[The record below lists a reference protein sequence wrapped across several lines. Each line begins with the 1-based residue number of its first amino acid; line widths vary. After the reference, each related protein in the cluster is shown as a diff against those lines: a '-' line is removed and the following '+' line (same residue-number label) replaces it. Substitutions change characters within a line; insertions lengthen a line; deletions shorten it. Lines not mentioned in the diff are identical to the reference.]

1 MTVTVTQN
9 FDWADTKRKLVI
21 FLPNHN
27 GKELTEFSIQQIR
40 TTRAVEDYLIIVGN
54 DGVDDDFSHLATQN
68 VAFFTLR
75 GSQQYPRNGAF
86 IRNYAI
92 KRCQSELFFQ
102 KDGEVVIE
110 GDFIRHSI
118 DQHGSWRAGNIV
130 VLDAEQTKTYLRE
143 KHLSSVKDIA
153 FYTVPAVR
161 PDIDLNATKQYICN
175 LDGQISFISYF
186 HYAYCTQTRTL
197 QNLGGYDEDFT
208 DFGWEDVDMYFR
220 LAYAQEFLKPDYS
233 CYAIH
238 PKHASTVNTLK
249 LGDMAQIFKNKATH
263 QCAANLRRNWGEGA

>member
-1 MTVTVTQN
+1 MNVTVTQN
-9 FDWADTKRKLVI
+9 FDWADTKRKLVV

-27 GKELTEFSIQQIR
+27 GKEFTEFSIQQIR

-54 DGVDDDFSHLATQN
+54 DGVNDDFSHLATQN

-75 GSQQYPRNGAF
+75 GSQKYPRNGAF

-110 GDFIRHSI
+110 GDFIQHSI

-130 VLDAEQTKTYLRE
+130 VLKAEQTEIYLRE
-143 KHLSSVKDIA
+143 KQLSSVKDVH
-153 FYTVPAVR
+153 FYIVPPVM
-161 PDIDLNATKQYICN
+161 PSQDLNTTKKYILD
-175 LDGQISFISYF
+175 LDGQVSFISYF
-186 HYAYCTQTRTL
+186 HYAYCTRTKLL
-197 QNLGGYDEDFT
+197 QDLGGYDEHFT

-220 LAYAQEFLKPDYS
+220 LVYAQEFLKPDYS

-249 LGDMAQIFKNKATH
+249 LWDMSQVFKNKPVE
-263 QCAANLRRNWGEGA
+263 QCVANLHQTWGEGA